1 MKLIAAAK
9 KRLWIQTPFFIPDDS
24 VLAALILAINSGVTV
39 KIMIPEKAK
48 HSLVQHANL
57 YYARQIVK
65 AGGQIYLYKASAFRA
80 RTMMVDGQLS
90 AVGTA
95 NLDIRSFKL
104 NFETTSFL
112 YDPALTNTLELT
124 FQKDLKASVPLT
136 KQQLNAQTTNQRLSQ
151 DLARLL
157 APIL

>member
-1 MKLIAAAK
+1 
-9 KRLWIQTPFFIPDDS
+9 
-24 VLAALILAINSGVTV
+24 
-39 KIMIPEKAK
+39 
-48 HSLVQHANL
+48 
-57 YYARQIVK
+57 
-65 AGGQIYLYKASAFRA
+65 
-80 RTMMVDGQLS
+80 MMVDGQLS

-124 FQKDLKASVPLT
+124 FQRDLKASVPLT